1 MAALGQALAMGRLM
15 EPVPVKRKKGMSRM
29 KPGLILILLW
39 TAGCAQHHCRRAPD
53 SPPSPVVAPQGEEVA
68 TVATSRKVKVYK
80 YDGSLQCGQGKAADL
95 EAMAKE
101 LKGINVFSSKK
112 QSDGLMHIQV
122 CGSPTGMANVY
133 EILEADQPRAER
145 AGFKKWTFE

>member
-1 MAALGQALAMGRLM
+1 MNR
-15 EPVPVKRKKGMSRM
+15 
-29 KPGLILILLW
+29 GLVVILLL
-39 TAGCAQHHCRRAPD
+39 TAGCAQYHCRRAPD
-53 SPPSPVVAPQGEEVA
+53 SPPAPVVAPQGEEVA

-80 YDGSLQCGQGKAADL
+80 YDGSVQCSQRKAVDL
-95 EAMAKE
+95 DVMARD
-101 LKGINVFSSKK
+101 LKGINIFSSKK

-133 EILEADQPRAER
+133 EILEADLPRAEK